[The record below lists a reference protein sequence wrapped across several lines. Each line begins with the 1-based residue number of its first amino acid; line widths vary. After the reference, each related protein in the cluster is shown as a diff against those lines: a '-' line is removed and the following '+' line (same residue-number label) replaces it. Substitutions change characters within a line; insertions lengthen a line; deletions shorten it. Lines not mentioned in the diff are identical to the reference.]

1 MLTEDQLS
9 HIRKFASP
17 SRESGYTRSIYSY
30 PAKFLSHLP
39 RELIKIFTQEG
50 NQICDPFV
58 GGGTTGLEA
67 MLLNRQFIG
76 YDINPFAILVSKVKT
91 TYISREELHQGLNI
105 ILRTIESMNEPLHHY
120 LDSTDKECLGELIST
135 EINKLAFIIKT
146 SDFSLKLQDFF
157 SVALIHVTKLIGR
170 RDFEER
176 ENWQHLSM
184 ISMFTRKC
192 NKMID
197 AVSSL
202 PHSVQFPP
210 IFHLGSN
217 HDMGVPEHSI
227 DFILT
232 SPPYLEVDVEYQ
244 QIQIQRRSLRKTKR
258 SDFINKLLGTQPLP
272 KKELCWTGQ
281 GGNFYWSNLE
291 RSLNGSYRILKPNRC
306 LCLWTGFKKKED
318 QRKLIATIKKVHFN
332 LLEVIAI
339 PLSNNRAASS
349 RSTHHKRNT
358 RMLKQDSIYILKKEI
373 KKS

>member
-9 HIRKFASP
+9 HIRKYASP

-50 NQICDPFV
+50 NKICDPFV

-91 TYISREELHQGLNI
+91 TYISEEVLHIGLNTI
-105 ILRTIESMNEPLHHY
+105 QRNIESLKEPSIDY

-135 EINKLAFIIKT
+135 ELNLLASLIKT
-146 SDFSLKLQDFF
+146 VSLSINLQNFFSL
-157 SVALIHVTKLIGR
+157 ALIHVTKLIGR

-176 ENWQHLSM
+176 ENWQYLSM
-184 ISMFTRKC
+184 IPMFARKC

-202 PHSVQFPP
+202 PRSIQFPP
-210 IFHLGSN
+210 MFYLGSN
-217 HDMGVPEHSI
+217 HDMGVPDHSI

-244 QIQIQRRSLRKTKR
+244 QIQIQRRSLGKSKR
-258 SDFINKLLGTQPLP
+258 TDFINKLLGTQPLP

-291 RSLNGSYRILKPNRC
+291 RSLSGSYRILKPNRC

-332 LLEVIAI
+332 LLEVISI
-339 PLSNNRAASS
+339 PLSDNRAASS